1 MAETRGRIKQGDL
14 APDFTFKDQD
24 NREVRLSNL
33 QGKKV
38 LLSFHPL
45 AWTPVCTDQMG
56 SLLSLAFMKNRG
68 GSHRADAS
76 SS

>member
-1 MAETRGRIKQGDL
+1 MAATQGRIKQGDL
-14 APDFTFKDQD
+14 APDFALKNQD

-56 SLLSLAFMKNRG
+56 PLVSLAFHG
-68 GSHRADAS
+68 E
-76 SS
+76 